1 MTARYPMKTSSAKT
15 AATKTSPS
23 QIAFRYRTKDSAT
36 GVTRATAKRLTKALG
51 VDETQVIHLALH
63 ELAAKVLPRYKADEG
78 PLTQAQIHQ
87 IEKSAPKAKGGKVR
101 SSLLGMKAA

>member
-1 MTARYPMKTSSAKT
+1 MKAASSKAIPKRIS
-15 AATKTSPS
+15 A

-51 VDETQVIHLALH
+51 VDETQVIHLALQ

-87 IEKSAPKAKGGKVR
+87 VEKSAPKAKGGRIR
-101 SSLLGMKAA
+101 SSLFGTTVA